1 VSQSAIP
8 VAAVWICLI
17 VGTAVGQVRADD
29 LSKYVKV
36 DADSEE
42 HHARGFIR
50 TDPGQY
56 RSTKA
61 VQQFR
66 AFYPAKWD
74 LAADLPPPGNQGKQ
88 GSCVAWAVGYS
99 ARTYYLK
106 HDYSEDVTQPANILS
121 PAFIF
126 NSLRTTPGDCSEGT
140 SISDALKLLK
150 SSGGVPLDLLPY
162 NPSQCLARPSPAVLA
177 RQSDRFRITGYRRVE
192 GRSEDDIK
200 GQIYSGNPVIFA
212 IDVPAEFDHY
222 HQGVIDNTE
231 DRGLDF
237 GHAMVI
243 VGYDDDRQAYH
254 FVNSWGTRW
263 GERGFGWLS
272 YRSAAALWQEG
283 YVMEVASPPPPPE
296 PSPLPDPTPSPPV
309 PVTPTPTPA
318 PTPAPGPLPS
328 PAPPDSS
335 LGPPSLD
342 LSAACGQVTATA
354 LGTGPGFDFKLSGFV
369 GRAEDL
375 ERIRQ
380 AALRRPGVRSL
391 DTGAVVLRP
400 WPQCEALLT
409 LDPALHNG
417 HGIMIAQ
424 TPSRSRLVKGEHM
437 VFEVRSPD
445 YPSYLY
451 VAYLQ
456 TDGTAA
462 HLLRPTDSGP
472 TAANTTIRLGEGP
485 HSVHFKVGPPY
496 GSEMVIALA
505 SDQPLLGEDLP
516 IRDRQLLTAYRKV
529 LRPEGGHP
537 ASAAVLTLETAE
549 Q

>member
-1 VSQSAIP
+1 MPHGSIP
-8 VAAVWICLI
+8 VAKVLTCLLWVSAI
-17 VGTAVGQVRADD
+17 GQACADN

-36 DADSEE
+36 DGDSDE
-42 HHARGFIR
+42 HHATGFKR
-50 TDPGQY
+50 DDPARY

-66 AFYPAKWD
+66 AFYPAKFD

-106 HDYSEDVTQPANILS
+106 HDYSEDVTQAQNILS

-140 SISDALKLLK
+140 SIADALKLLE
-150 SSGGVPLDLLPY
+150 SSGGVPLDTLPY
-162 NPSQCLARPSPAVLA
+162 NPSECIARPSREVLA
-177 RQSDRFRITGYRRVE
+177 SNSKRFRITGYRRVE

-222 HQGVIDNTE
+222 HQGTIDSTE
-231 DRGLDF
+231 ERGLDY

-263 GERGFGWLS
+263 GEHGFGWIS

-283 YVMEVASPPPPPE
+283 YVMEVAAPPPSPAPE
-296 PSPLPDPTPSPPV
+296 PV
-309 PVTPTPTPA
+309 PTPA
-318 PTPAPGPLPS
+318 PAPLPSPVPAPHPSPAPAPLPS
-328 PAPPDSS
+328 PAPPSS
-335 LGPPSLD
+335 PPQLD
-342 LSAACGQVTATA
+342 VSAPCSHLTATA
-354 LGTGPGFDFKLSGFV
+354 VRSTAGFAFKLAGFV
-369 GRAEDL
+369 GRPEDL

-380 AALRRPGVRSL
+380 SALHRPGVSGL
-391 DTGAVVLRP
+391 DTTAVALRP

-409 LDPALHNG
+409 LDPALHNS
-417 HGIMIAQ
+417 HGIAIVQ
-424 TPSRSRLVKGEHM
+424 TPERSHLVKGEH
-437 VFEVRSPD
+437 VTFEVRSPD

-456 TDGTAA
+456 ADGSAA
-462 HLLRPTDSGP
+462 HLLRPADSGP
-472 TAANTTIRLGEGP
+472 TAPNTTIRLGEGP
-485 HSVHFKVGPPY
+485 HTVHFKVGPPY

-505 SDQPLLGEDLP
+505 ADQPLLGEDLP
-516 IRDRQLLTAYRKV
+516 IRDRQLLSAYRRA
-529 LRPEGGHP
+529 LGPESAHP
-537 ASAAVLTLETAE
+537 ASAAVVTLETAE